1 MDGIVCSGG
10 GNNCDCARS
19 IAVSFCKKMACL
31 DAILFRKRSRERGR
45 ERAAVP
51 VIVSLLE
58 VESHSLADGRVELQ
72 HIEFQFA

>member
-1 MDGIVCSGG
+1 MALYAAGAAATTATALDPLRCHSAKRWRVSMQFFSG
-10 GNNCDCARS
+10 ND
-19 IAVSFCKKMACL
+19 
-31 DAILFRKRSRERGR
+31 REGGR

-58 VESHSLADGRVELQ
+58 VESHSRTDGRVELQ

>member
-1 MDGIVCSGG
+1 M
-10 GNNCDCARS
+10 ALYAAAAATTATALHS

-31 DAILFRKRSRERGR
+31 DAILFRKRSRGGRG
-45 ERAAVP
+45 RAAVP

-58 VESHSLADGRVELQ
+58 VESHSRTDGRVELQ